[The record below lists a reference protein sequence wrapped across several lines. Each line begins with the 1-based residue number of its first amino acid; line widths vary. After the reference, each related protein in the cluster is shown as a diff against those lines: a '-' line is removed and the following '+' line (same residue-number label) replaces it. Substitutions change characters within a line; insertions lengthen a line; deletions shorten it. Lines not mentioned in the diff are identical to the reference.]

1 METIIALQKI
11 VKTYDTGLVKFNA
24 LDGVDLSIKKGEFVV
39 ILGPSGA
46 GKSTLLNLIGG
57 MDIPTSG
64 SICVDGQELSKYTEN
79 QLSEYRAQNVGFIF
93 QFYNILPTLTV
104 KENVA
109 LIQDIAPQAQD
120 AEKVLEQ
127 VGLKAHMHQFP
138 NQLSGGQM
146 QRVAIARA
154 LANDPDIILAD
165 EPTGAL
171 DTKTSVQIMELIKK
185 IAKDKL
191 VIMVTHNPELAKNYA
206 SRIIEFKDG
215 DLISDSNPVTNEENE
230 KKFSIK
236 KTSMSFLTA
245 LKLSFNNIK
254 TKKGRTFITSLASSI
269 GIIGIALI
277 LALSNGFK
285 IQIDKFERDTLSQ
298 MPIVISPTVMTAD
311 EEAQKEF
318 MKEHMGN
325 GENAF
330 TDKKEIYPLKSID
343 SITHNNNINLDYVN
357 YIEKIDDTLIGGI
370 SYTRATK
377 LNILYKNKIEGI
389 NNEHSSTCRN
399 SWYW

>member
-11 VKTYDTGLVKFNA
+11 VKTYDTGLVKLNA

-138 NQLSGGQM
+138 NQLSGGEQ
-146 QRVAIARA
+146 QRVSIARA
-154 LANDPDIILAD
+154 IAKNPKLLLCD

-171 DTKTSVQIMELIKK
+171 DSKTGTDIL
-185 IAKDKL
+185 KL
-191 VIMVTHNPELAKNYA
+191 LKAQEETVVIVTHNALIADIADRVIRLKNG
-206 SRIIEFKDG
+206 RIIENVINKDPK
-215 DLISDSNPVTNEENE
+215 SV
-230 KKFSIK
+230 
-236 KTSMSFLTA
+236 
-245 LKLSFNNIK
+245 
-254 TKKGRTFITSLASSI
+254 
-269 GIIGIALI
+269 
-277 LALSNGFK
+277 
-285 IQIDKFERDTLSQ
+285 
-298 MPIVISPTVMTAD
+298 D
-311 EEAQKEF
+311 EVE
-318 MKEHMGN
+318 
-325 GENAF
+325 
-330 TDKKEIYPLKSID
+330 
-343 SITHNNNINLDYVN
+343 
-357 YIEKIDDTLIGGI
+357 
-370 SYTRATK
+370 
-377 LNILYKNKIEGI
+377 
-389 NNEHSSTCRN
+389 
-399 SWYW
+399 W

>member
-120 AEKVLEQ
+120 AEKMLEQ

-138 NQLSGGQM
+138 NQLSGGEQ
-146 QRVAIARA
+146 QRVSIARA
-154 LANDPDIILAD
+154 IAKNPKLLLCD

-171 DTKTSVQIMELIKK
+171 DSKTGTDIL
-185 IAKDKL
+185 KL
-191 VIMVTHNPELAKNYA
+191 LKAQEETVVIVTHNPLIADIADRVIRLKNG
-206 SRIIEFKDG
+206 RIIENVINKDPK
-215 DLISDSNPVTNEENE
+215 SV
-230 KKFSIK
+230 
-236 KTSMSFLTA
+236 
-245 LKLSFNNIK
+245 
-254 TKKGRTFITSLASSI
+254 
-269 GIIGIALI
+269 
-277 LALSNGFK
+277 
-285 IQIDKFERDTLSQ
+285 
-298 MPIVISPTVMTAD
+298 D
-311 EEAQKEF
+311 EVE
-318 MKEHMGN
+318 
-325 GENAF
+325 
-330 TDKKEIYPLKSID
+330 
-343 SITHNNNINLDYVN
+343 
-357 YIEKIDDTLIGGI
+357 
-370 SYTRATK
+370 
-377 LNILYKNKIEGI
+377 
-389 NNEHSSTCRN
+389 
-399 SWYW
+399 W

>member
-24 LDGVDLSIKKGEFVV
+24 LDGIDLSIKKGEFVV

-64 SICVDGQELSKYTEN
+64 SLCVDGQELSKYTEN

-138 NQLSGGQM
+138 NQLSGGEQ
-146 QRVAIARA
+146 QRVSIARA
-154 LANDPDIILAD
+154 IAKNPKLLLCD

-171 DTKTSVQIMELIKK
+171 DSKTGTDIL
-185 IAKDKL
+185 KL
-191 VIMVTHNPELAKNYA
+191 LKAQEETVVIVTHNALIADIADRVIRLKNG
-206 SRIIEFKDG
+206 RIIENVINKDPK
-215 DLISDSNPVTNEENE
+215 SV
-230 KKFSIK
+230 
-236 KTSMSFLTA
+236 
-245 LKLSFNNIK
+245 
-254 TKKGRTFITSLASSI
+254 
-269 GIIGIALI
+269 
-277 LALSNGFK
+277 
-285 IQIDKFERDTLSQ
+285 
-298 MPIVISPTVMTAD
+298 D
-311 EEAQKEF
+311 EVE
-318 MKEHMGN
+318 
-325 GENAF
+325 
-330 TDKKEIYPLKSID
+330 
-343 SITHNNNINLDYVN
+343 
-357 YIEKIDDTLIGGI
+357 
-370 SYTRATK
+370 
-377 LNILYKNKIEGI
+377 
-389 NNEHSSTCRN
+389 
-399 SWYW
+399 W

>member
-64 SICVDGQELSKYTEN
+64 SICVNGQELSKYTEN

-138 NQLSGGQM
+138 NQLSGGEQ
-146 QRVAIARA
+146 QRVSIARA
-154 LANDPDIILAD
+154 IAKNPKLLLCD

-171 DTKTSVQIMELIKK
+171 DSKTGTDIL
-185 IAKDKL
+185 KL
-191 VIMVTHNPELAKNYA
+191 LKAQEETVVIVTHNPLIADIADRVIRLKNG
-206 SRIIEFKDG
+206 RIIENVINKDPK
-215 DLISDSNPVTNEENE
+215 SV
-230 KKFSIK
+230 
-236 KTSMSFLTA
+236 
-245 LKLSFNNIK
+245 
-254 TKKGRTFITSLASSI
+254 
-269 GIIGIALI
+269 
-277 LALSNGFK
+277 
-285 IQIDKFERDTLSQ
+285 
-298 MPIVISPTVMTAD
+298 D
-311 EEAQKEF
+311 EVE
-318 MKEHMGN
+318 
-325 GENAF
+325 
-330 TDKKEIYPLKSID
+330 
-343 SITHNNNINLDYVN
+343 
-357 YIEKIDDTLIGGI
+357 
-370 SYTRATK
+370 
-377 LNILYKNKIEGI
+377 
-389 NNEHSSTCRN
+389 
-399 SWYW
+399 W